1 VELDQK
7 LSQDELVAVISAV
20 GAALHGV
27 KRLYAAEQEEVDQ
40 GASIVLGVLFRH
52 GPRRPSYIAQITGLD
67 LSTVSRHARFQED
80 AGRLVKVADPTDRR
94 AHRLALTESGIG
106 RVDAMWRARIDR
118 LSELIGHW
126 SPEDARTLAVLSE
139 RLAGDLGQQLPIE
152 MPDPDQVR
160 ATHQAALA
168 ETLPKGA

>member
-1 VELDQK
+1 MDRELSKD
-7 LSQDELVAVISAV
+7 DFVAVICAV
-20 GAALHGV
+20 GGALHGV
-27 KRLYAAEQEEVDQ
+27 KKLHTAQFEEIDQ
-40 GASIVLGVLFRH
+40 GASIVLGVLYRH
-52 GPRRPSYIAQITGLD
+52 GPKRPSDIAQLTGLD

-94 AHRLALTESGIG
+94 AHRLALTEPGIA
-106 RVDAMWRARIDR
+106 RVDELWRARIDR

-139 RLAGDLGQQLPIE
+139 RLAGDLGQQVPIQ
-152 MPDPDQVR
+152 MPDPDKVR